1 MFNHLFNSS
10 KRFRD
15 SFNCAVALLALLET
29 VFAVSGSSFDH
40 LWGVKMCWWTKILLV
55 VGILTV
61 LVIVVF
67 MWKTLMSK
75 RGISLRINS
84 MTVYVKSGD
93 LFDFSGWKV
102 ISFNENYDTQVDD
115 IIIAHNTINGIF
127 IDKYVDNINVL
138 IDAIKNEVDDF
149 TQYKR
154 VEGKF
159 PLGRI
164 IPYRDYMLLAFTHFT
179 NNSAHLSQKDY
190 EDCLRVM
197 WTEIER
203 TYANRP
209 VALPLLG
216 AGITRFDGTQN
227 KSKTELLKCMLC
239 TLRTSGVCINQP
251 ITILLSSDA
260 MDEINLYEFKN

>member
-164 IPYRDYMLLAFTHFT
+164 IPY
-179 NNSAHLSQKDY
+179 
-190 EDCLRVM
+190 
-197 WTEIER
+197 
-203 TYANRP
+203 
-209 VALPLLG
+209 
-216 AGITRFDGTQN
+216 
-227 KSKTELLKCMLC
+227 SKC
-239 TLRTSGVCINQP
+239 
-251 ITILLSSDA
+251 
-260 MDEINLYEFKN
+260 